1 MAAKP
6 NQRRVLLP
14 DAGGIQVEGEL
25 PRGRFAEW
33 SCSNCIMDGHFELG
47 ISVRVEPVVSV
58 QPEVMR
64 WARQSIG
71 LSVSDVALRLKRSVE
86 EIEAW
91 EAGAAFPSYPQL
103 EKLAY
108 QIYKRP
114 LAVFFLPAPPD
125 EVSPVREFR
134 TLPTQDLLTLAVDT
148 HLHLRRAH
156 AYQIALREL
165 FGTNPAE
172 DLIWQKISLSRI
184 DPVTDRAA
192 SIRDLLGITLE
203 DQLRWRDEDSSLK
216 NWRKAIEDRGVF
228 VFKESFEQKDISGFC
243 LADVQF
249 PVVYLNNSTTKTR
262 QLFSL
267 LHELVHLLLSVNGLS
282 KFDKQYIE
290 HLPAQEKQ
298 IEQFCNA
305 IAAEVLIPSF
315 DFQQQASNL
324 PADIERASEEQISGL
339 AARYGVSREA
349 ILRRFLD
356 QDRVS
361 EAFYKQKAE
370 IWAAQKKKG
379 TRGNWYATQN
389 VYLSERFAKEV
400 VSRHYKNQLSVEQ
413 AADLL
418 GIKPKSFAGL
428 EQRILQG
435 GVA

>member
-1 MAAKP
+1 MRA
-6 NQRRVLLP
+6 
-14 DAGGIQVEGEL
+14 
-25 PRGRFAEW
+25 
-33 SCSNCIMDGHFELG
+33 
-47 ISVRVEPVVSV
+47 EPVVSV
-58 QPEVMR
+58 QSEVMR

-91 EAGAAFPSYPQL
+91 EAGIAFPSYPQL

-114 LAVFFLPAPPD
+114 LAVFFLPMPPE

-165 FGTNPAE
+165 FGANPCE
-172 DLIWQKISLSRI
+172 DRIWQRISLSRT
-184 DPVTDRAA
+184 DPVTDQAA
-192 SIRDLLGITLE
+192 SIRNHLGITLE

-216 NWRKAIEDRGVF
+216 SWRKAIEDKGVF
-228 VFKESFEQKDISGFC
+228 VFKETFKQKDISGFC
-243 LADVQF
+243 LIDAQF

-267 LHELVHLLLSVNGLS
+267 LHELAHLLLSVNGLS

-290 HLPAQEKQ
+290 HLPAQERQ

-305 IAAEVLIPSF
+305 IAAEVLIPAK
-315 DFQQQASNL
+315 DFQQQTARF
-324 PADIERASEEQISGL
+324 PADIERASEEQISQL
-339 AARYGVSREA
+339 AMRYGVSREA
-349 ILRRFLD
+349 ILRRFMD

-361 EAFYKQKAE
+361 VAFYKQKSVA
-370 IWAAQKKKG
+370 WAAQQKKG
-379 TRGNWYATQN
+379 SGGDWYASKNT
-389 VYLSERFAKEV
+389 YLSERFAKEV

-418 GIKPKSFAGL
+418 GIKPKTFAGL

>member
-1 MAAKP
+1 MRA
-6 NQRRVLLP
+6 
-14 DAGGIQVEGEL
+14 
-25 PRGRFAEW
+25 
-33 SCSNCIMDGHFELG
+33 
-47 ISVRVEPVVSV
+47 EPVVSV

-91 EAGAAFPSYPQL
+91 EAGIAFPSYPQL

-114 LAVFFLPAPPD
+114 LAVFFLPMPPK

-165 FGTNPAE
+165 FGANPCE
-172 DLIWQKISLSRI
+172 DRIWQRISLSRT
-184 DPVTDRAA
+184 DPVTDQAA
-192 SIRDLLGITLE
+192 SIRNHLGITLE

-216 NWRKAIEDRGVF
+216 SWRKAIEDKGVF
-228 VFKESFEQKDISGFC
+228 VFKETFKQKDISGFC
-243 LADVQF
+243 LIDAQF

-267 LHELVHLLLSVNGLS
+267 LHELAHLLLSVNGLS

-290 HLPAQEKQ
+290 HLPAQERQ

-305 IAAEVLIPSF
+305 IAAEVLIPAK
-315 DFQQQASNL
+315 DFQQQTARF
-324 PADIERASEEQISGL
+324 PADIERASEEQISEL
-339 AARYGVSREA
+339 AMRYGVSREA
-349 ILRRFLD
+349 ILRRFMD

-361 EAFYKQKAE
+361 VAFYKQKSVA
-370 IWAAQKKKG
+370 WAAQQKKG
-379 TRGNWYATQN
+379 SGGDWYASKNT
-389 VYLSERFAKEV
+389 YLSERFAKEV

-418 GIKPKSFAGL
+418 GIKPKTFAGL

>member
-1 MAAKP
+1 MRA
-6 NQRRVLLP
+6 
-14 DAGGIQVEGEL
+14 
-25 PRGRFAEW
+25 
-33 SCSNCIMDGHFELG
+33 
-47 ISVRVEPVVSV
+47 EPVVSV
-58 QPEVMR
+58 QSEVMR

-71 LSVSDVALRLKRSVE
+71 LSVSDVALRLKRSAE

-91 EAGAAFPSYPQL
+91 EAGVAFPSYPQL

-114 LAVFFLPAPPD
+114 LAVFFLPAPPE

-156 AYQIALREL
+156 AYQIALQEL
-165 FGTNPAE
+165 FGTNPCE
-172 DLIWQKISLSRI
+172 DRIWQKISLSRT
-184 DPVTDRAA
+184 DSVTDQAA
-192 SIRDLLGITLE
+192 TVRDYLGITLE

-243 LADVQF
+243 LVDAQF

-267 LHELVHLLLSVNGLS
+267 LHELAHLLLSVNGLS
-282 KFDKQYIE
+282 KFDKQYVE
-290 HLPAQEKQ
+290 HLSDQEKQ
-298 IEQFCNA
+298 IEQFCNV

-315 DFQQQASNL
+315 DFQQQVSRL
-324 PADIERASEEQISGL
+324 PADIERASEEQISDI

-370 IWAAQKKKG
+370 IWATQKKKG

-418 GIKPKSFAGL
+418 GIKPKTFAGL

-435 GVA
+435 SVA

>member
-1 MAAKP
+1 M
-6 NQRRVLLP
+6 R
-14 DAGGIQVEGEL
+14 
-25 PRGRFAEW
+25 
-33 SCSNCIMDGHFELG
+33 S
-47 ISVRVEPVVSV
+47 EPVVSV

-71 LSVSDVALRLKRSVE
+71 LSVSDVALRLKRSAE

-91 EAGAAFPSYPQL
+91 EAGIAFPSYPQL

-114 LAVFFLPAPPD
+114 LAVFFLPVPPE

-165 FGTNPAE
+165 FGTNPCE
-172 DLIWQKISLSRI
+172 DRIWQRISLSRT
-184 DPVTDRAA
+184 DPVTDQAA
-192 SIRDLLGITLE
+192 SIRNHLGITLE

-267 LHELVHLLLSVNGLS
+267 LHELAHLLLSVNGLS

-290 HLPAQEKQ
+290 HLPAQERQ

-305 IAAEVLIPSF
+305 IAAEVLIPAK
-315 DFQQQASNL
+315 DFQQQTARF
-324 PADIERASEEQISGL
+324 PADIERASEEQISEL
-339 AARYGVSREA
+339 AMRYGVSREA
-349 ILRRFLD
+349 ILRRFMD

-361 EAFYKQKAE
+361 VAFYEQKSVA
-370 IWAAQKKKG
+370 WAAQQKKG
-379 TRGNWYATQN
+379 SGGDWYASKNT
-389 VYLSERFAKEV
+389 YLSERFAKEV

-418 GIKPKSFAGL
+418 GIKPKTFAGL